1 MKHQDGYWAI
11 ISQMAPKGSLFF
23 PGTGDWKS
31 NLFCMQETK
40 NVLTAVKLPGG
51 EQ

>member
-1 MKHQDGYWAI
+1 MKNQDGYWAI
-11 ISQMAPKGSLFF
+11 IRQMTSNGSLFS
-23 PGTGDWKS
+23 PGTGTWKS
-31 NLFCMQETK
+31 SLFCKRETK